1 MQIENSKKPPIGFD
15 QLAAGYE
22 FPAVSYELSSSVISK
37 YLEAVGK
44 PSEQPFPLSGFVP
57 PLAIAAYTMT
67 AAFQSLQLP
76 PGSIHASQDLGFFK
90 PVPIGTT
97 INCHA
102 KVAQK
107 LQRGKLHLLIF
118 ELNAL
123 NQNGEKVLSGKA
135 TLVLPG

>member
-1 MQIENSKKPPIGFD
+1 MQIEGSKMPPIGFD

-22 FPAVSYELSSSVISK
+22 FPVVSYELSPSVISK

-44 PSEQPFPLSGFVP
+44 PSKQPFPLSEFVP
-57 PLAIAAYTMT
+57 SLAVAAYTMT
-67 AAFQSLQLP
+67 AALQSRLLP
-76 PGSIHASQDLGFFK
+76 PGSIHGSQDLEFFK
-90 PVPIGTT
+90 PVPIGAT

-135 TLVLPG
+135 TLVLPD